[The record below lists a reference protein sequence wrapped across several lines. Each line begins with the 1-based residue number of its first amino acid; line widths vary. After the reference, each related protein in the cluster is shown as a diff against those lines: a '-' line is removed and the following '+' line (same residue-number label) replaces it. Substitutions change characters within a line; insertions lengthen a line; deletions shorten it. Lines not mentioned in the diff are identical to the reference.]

1 MFDYRKQPMEA
12 VRKKMCSG
20 VCFSLG
26 VGNVIYSATSAEKY
40 SCSVESGVTLAKLGV
55 LLKICLITK
64 DTEVFWI
71 LIKRA
76 IVYRNTWLGNEKPLM
91 NYLFVTYRSSR
102 PEVFFKKGVLKN
114 FTCNFI
120 EKETLAHVFSFE
132 FCKISKNTFSY
143 ITPAVAASEY
153 NPGLS

>member
-1 MFDYRKQPMEA
+1 
-12 VRKKMCSG
+12 MCSG

-55 LLKICLITK
+55 LLKICLIAK

-76 IVYRNTWLGNEKPLM
+76 IVMVRKRNTWLGNEKPLM
-91 NYLFVTYRSSR
+91 NYLF
-102 PEVFFKKGVLKN
+102 
-114 FTCNFI
+114 
-120 EKETLAHVFSFE
+120 ETLAHVFSCE
-132 FCKISKNTFSY
+132 FCEISKNTFSY
-143 ITPAVAASEY
+143 RTPPVAASEY
-153 NPGLS
+153 NPGLSYKDRAELIYYCYTHTRM